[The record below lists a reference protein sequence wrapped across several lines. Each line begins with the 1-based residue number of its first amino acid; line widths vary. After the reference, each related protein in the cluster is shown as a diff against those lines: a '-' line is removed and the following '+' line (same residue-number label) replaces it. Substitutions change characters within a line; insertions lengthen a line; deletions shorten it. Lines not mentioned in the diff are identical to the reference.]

1 MTRRK
6 NLVAFTFVVL
16 GILPFINLAQAQGN
30 GAQPADPWPR
40 QFKLSNATALVYQPQ
55 VDSWENNML
64 NFRAV
69 VSITPNGAKQEI
81 LGVIWS
87 TARTQVN
94 RVSRIVVLED
104 IKLTK
109 SNFPTL
115 PDNGTAYMRALQ
127 QQSVPSQNSFS
138 LARWQASLV
147 ARGNGQPRTVVVNNA
162 PPQIIIAYAPSIL
175 VSISGNPIVRPVTG
189 TAFERVINTEALMLQ
204 PQGGGNYYLHV

>member
-1 MTRRK
+1 MTGKKILR
-6 NLVAFTFVVL
+6 AFTFVVL
-16 GILPFINLAQAQGN
+16 TTLASIGSAQAQAN

-40 QFKLSNATALVYQPQ
+40 QFKLSNATALIYQPQ

-81 LGVIWS
+81 LGVIWA

-109 SNFPTL
+109 SNFHTM
-115 PDNGTAYMRALQ
+115 PDNGVTYMRALQ
-127 QQSVPSQNSFS
+127 
-138 LARWQASLV
+138 
-147 ARGNGQPRTVVVNNA
+147 
-162 PPQIIIAYAPSIL
+162 
-175 VSISGNPIVRPVTG
+175 
-189 TAFERVINTEALMLQ
+189 
-204 PQGGGNYYLHV
+204 H

>member
-16 GILPFINLAQAQGN
+16 VTLPSIGSAQAQGN

-104 IKLTK
+104 IKLT
-109 SNFPTL
+109 NTTFPPL
-115 PDNGTAYMRALQ
+115 PDTGGVYRRALRR
-127 QQSVPSQNSFS
+127 QSVPSKKTIPR
-138 LARWQASLV
+138 AGRQASWV
-147 ARGNGQPRTVVVNNA
+147 ETENVHPPAVVVNNA

-175 VSISGNPIVRPVTG
+175 VSISGNSIVRP
-189 TAFERVINTEALMLQ
+189 
-204 PQGGGNYYLHV
+204 

>member
-6 NLVAFTFVVL
+6 NLVAFTLVALVTL
-16 GILPFINLAQAQGN
+16 ASIGSAQAQGN

-40 QFKLSNATALVYQPQ
+40 QFKLSNAPALVYQPQ

-81 LGVIWS
+81 LGVIWA

-109 SNFPTL
+109 TTSPPCRTTARLTCERCSNSRFPL
-115 PDNGTAYMRALQ
+115 RKLFPWIVCRH
-127 QQSVPSQNSFS
+127 PWSQLETFS
-138 LARWQASLV
+138 RRRWW
-147 ARGNGQPRTVVVNNA
+147 
-162 PPQIIIAYAPSIL
+162 
-175 VSISGNPIVRPVTG
+175 
-189 TAFERVINTEALMLQ
+189 
-204 PQGGGNYYLHV
+204 

>member
-6 NLVAFTFVVL
+6 NLLAFTLVALVTL
-16 GILPFINLAQAQGN
+16 ASIGLAQAQGN

-69 VSITPNGAKQEI
+69 VSITPSGAKQEI
-81 LGVIWS
+81 LGVIWA

-94 RVSRIVVLED
+94 RVSRIVVLEE

-109 SNFPTL
+109 SNSSLPCRTTVRLICERYSNSRFLLRKLFPWIVCRH
-115 PDNGTAYMRALQ
+115 PW
-127 QQSVPSQNSFS
+127 SQLETSS
-138 LARWQASLV
+138 R
-147 ARGNGQPRTVVVNNA
+147 
-162 PPQIIIAYAPSIL
+162 
-175 VSISGNPIVRPVTG
+175 
-189 TAFERVINTEALMLQ
+189 
-204 PQGGGNYYLHV
+204 